1 MRIAIEA
8 IKLKIGQQYASAVT
22 SPIYPSTVH
31 VLLNRYRSVSINRC
45 WQKNKNK
52 KKHVQQFLE
61 NGLSS

>member
-22 SPIYPSTVH
+22 SPIYPSTV
-31 VLLNRYRSVSINRC
+31 LLNRYRSVSINRC
-45 WQKNKNK
+45 WQKKQKKN
-52 KKHVQQFLE
+52 KHVQQFLE